1 MQTETASRIAEF
13 TDAALEQLRANLAAG
28 RSDTLKAYLA
38 TMARFHRYS
47 FGNQMLIAFQRPD
60 ATHVAGFN
68 AWRKFNRF
76 VRKGEKG
83 ILIIAPCARRANE
96 VSTEQDEQ
104 SSENRRDTRGGIR
117 FRGAYVFDVSS
128 TDGDP
133 LPEFA
138 KVNGDPAIYMTV
150 LHDAIRESGIA
161 FSKSVDLGGAEGV
174 STGGAI
180 VVREGLEPAAE
191 FSVTVHE
198 YAHELMHKAER
209 RRQTSRKVKETEAEA
224 VAFVV
229 CHAIGLE
236 TGTAASDYL
245 ALYDGDIETLT
256 ESLEVIR
263 RTANE
268 ILCKLGVAQ

>member
-1 MQTETASRIAEF
+1 MQTETASRIAQL
-13 TDAALEQLRANLAAG
+13 TDAALEQLRTNLAAG

-38 TMARFHRYS
+38 TMAKFHRYS

-60 ATHVAGFN
+60 ATHVAGFH
-68 AWRKFNRF
+68 AWKKLGRY

-83 ILIIAPCARRANE
+83 IIIIAPCARKVAE
-96 VSTEQDEQ
+96 SVATDEQ
-104 SSENRRDTRGGIR
+104 GNERREDVRKVSG
-117 FRGAYVFDVSS
+117 FRGAYVWDVSA
-128 TDGDP
+128 TDGEP

-138 KVNGDPAIYMTV
+138 QVCGDPSTHTDR
-150 LHDAIRESGIA
+150 LREAIRADGITLTT
-161 FSKSVDLGGAEGV
+161 SDGLGGAQGL
-174 STGGAI
+174 SSGGAI
-180 VVREGLEPAAE
+180 TILAGLNAATE

-209 RRQTSRKVKETEAEA
+209 RKTTSRKVKETEAEA

-236 TGTAASDYL
+236 TGTASSDYL

-268 ILCKLGVAQ
+268 ILDKLGVAQ

>member
-1 MQTETASRIAEF
+1 MQTETASRIAQL
-13 TDAALEQLRANLAAG
+13 TDAALDQLRENLAAG

-38 TMARFHRYS
+38 TMAKFHRYS

-60 ATHVAGFN
+60 ATHVAGFH

-76 VRKGEKG
+76 VRRGEKG
-83 ILIIAPCARRANE
+83 ILIIAPCVRKERA
-96 VSTEQDEQ
+96 QDATDER
-104 SSENRRDTRGGIR
+104 ETDPRAGLRKVTG
-117 FRGAYVFDVSS
+117 FRGAYVFDISS

-138 KVNGDPAIYMTV
+138 KVDGDPSAYTAL
-150 LHDAIRESGIA
+150 LHDAIRGSGIA
-161 FSKSVDLGGAEGV
+161 FSRSNELGGAEGV
-174 STGGAI
+174 STGGTI
-180 VVREGLEPAAE
+180 RVREGLDPAAE

-209 RRQTSRKVKETEAEA
+209 RKQTSRKVKETEAEA

-229 CHAIGLE
+229 CHAIRLE

-256 ESLEVIR
+256 ESLEAIR

-268 ILCKLGVAQ
+268 ILDKLGVAK